1 MYCGRVPS
9 EAAIVPIKAF
19 QVLSNTSQVLFLY
32 TGCKCSSPSTNKN
45 ISGTLQ
51 FGSCIVVVH
60 RLQVKQGRRWVLTR
74 LLQWPGVAL
83 CLHHPPTQPT
93 QARPSKGTQILFAK
107 QPTTNHQD
115 RPQPL
120 NPSIL
125 DFGLTLTTISAKL
138 TQAFLCRT
146 AERVL
151 ECKWK
156 VMIRVV
162 HLSWGNLLPTAQAG
176 QGQTTVHGQL
186 FRRH

>member
-1 MYCGRVPS
+1 MYCGCVPS
-9 EAAIVPIKAF
+9 EAAIVPVKAF

-107 QPTTNHQD
+107 QTISTTKTDPN
-115 RPQPL
+115 L
-120 NPSIL
+120 SIPAH
-125 DFGLTLTTISAKL
+125 FVLTLTTISAKL
-138 TQAFLCRT
+138 RQAFLCRT

-162 HLSWGNLLPTAQAG
+162 HLSEGNLLPTAQAG
-176 QGQTTVHGQL
+176 QGQATVHAQL

>member
-93 QARPSKGTQILFAK
+93 NPGQTK
-107 QPTTNHQD
+107 QGHTNTFCQTTNN
-115 RPQPL
+115 QPPRQTPTFKSQHIGFWS
-120 NPSIL
+120 NIDDNFCKIDAS
-125 DFGLTLTTISAKL
+125 
-138 TQAFLCRT
+138 FL
-146 AERVL
+146 VQN
-151 ECKWK
+151 
-156 VMIRVV
+156 
-162 HLSWGNLLPTAQAG
+162 G
-176 QGQTTVHGQL
+176 
-186 FRRH
+186 